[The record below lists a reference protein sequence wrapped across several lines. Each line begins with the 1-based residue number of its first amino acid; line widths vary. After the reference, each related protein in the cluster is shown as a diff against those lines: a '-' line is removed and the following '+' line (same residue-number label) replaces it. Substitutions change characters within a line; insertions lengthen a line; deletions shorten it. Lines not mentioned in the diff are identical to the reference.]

1 MTTFDK
7 REQGFEAKFAH
18 DEEFM
23 FKATA
28 RSNKLLGLWA
38 AGQLGLSGAA
48 AASYATALVTDH
60 LESRTI
66 DDIVGKVSGD
76 LADKGVAREQVAQKL
91 QECLHQAWRSSKR
104 TSSETG
110 DHHGTA
116 GSGRWGVSRS
126 GLGKW
131 SGAVACAGA
140 MLVVA
145 GGAEV
150 SATPLTPFRYE
161 AQAQRHCPHDKVVW
175 LDFRKGVY
183 YRKGQKR
190 YGQGFDGSFVCLSE
204 ARDGFYRRSLLGL
217 R

>member
-38 AGQLGLSGAA
+38 AGQLGLSGNA

-91 QECLHQAWRSSKR
+91 QEYMHQA
-104 TSSETG
+104 
-110 DHHGTA
+110 
-116 GSGRWGVSRS
+116 VQQ
-126 GLGKW
+126 LQ
-131 SGAVACAGA
+131 
-140 MLVVA
+140 
-145 GGAEV
+145 AE
-150 SATPLTPFRYE
+150 S
-161 AQAQRHCPHDKVVW
+161 
-175 LDFRKGVY
+175 
-183 YRKGQKR
+183 
-190 YGQGFDGSFVCLSE
+190 
-204 ARDGFYRRSLLGL
+204 
-217 R
+217 

>member
-38 AGQLGLSGAA
+38 AGQLGLSGDAA
-48 AASYATALVTDH
+48 AGYATALVTDH

-91 QECLHQAWRSSKR
+91 QEYMHQA
-104 TSSETG
+104 
-110 DHHGTA
+110 
-116 GSGRWGVSRS
+116 VQQ
-126 GLGKW
+126 LQ
-131 SGAVACAGA
+131 
-140 MLVVA
+140 
-145 GGAEV
+145 AE
-150 SATPLTPFRYE
+150 S
-161 AQAQRHCPHDKVVW
+161 
-175 LDFRKGVY
+175 
-183 YRKGQKR
+183 
-190 YGQGFDGSFVCLSE
+190 
-204 ARDGFYRRSLLGL
+204 
-217 R
+217 